1 MNRTLLRMA
10 KGLWGWIVAI
20 TACKML
26 TLVGLTMFAR
36 TLSGF
41 LGDLYN
47 PQLIAGQWQGAVGA
61 ALLAAA
67 MMLVGEL
74 LVGEAEAACTARARI
89 RLRDAI
95 FAKILQLDVGKVEQ
109 IGAVGAI
116 ATSTDG
122 VEAMQVY
129 YSKYL
134 PTLLYCAVAPVYLF
148 VQLQRASLPIA
159 LLLLI
164 VSLCILPANNAFRQ
178 MTEKLKT
185 DYWQSFHGLTGFYLE
200 SISALTTLKLF
211 RRDRARTEQ
220 LSQRATDFNDK
231 IMGVMKI
238 NFQSCLLTES
248 LLYGAVFVAV
258 LIACVQLG
266 RGTMD
271 FATALMVLM
280 LSYSFF
286 ASFRQL
292 MSVTH
297 QALTGI
303 AAAQNVS
310 DILDIDASRPVRAA
324 QPRPQAQCY
333 DGIRLS
339 HVGYTYPT
347 GGRGAALA
355 DVCIDIPRGKTTALI
370 GRSGSGKSTVASLLL
385 RFCDP
390 DSGTIELQGRP
401 YDSFTPEQ
409 LRKQIILVP
418 QSVSLFSGTI
428 ADNLRIADPHATQA
442 QMQEALRRVRLWDW
456 VSAQPE
462 GLQHDVGDAGA
473 KLSGGQRQ
481 KIGIARAL
489 LSGAPYIVL
498 DEATSSVDMESENE
512 IWACIRDLA
521 QTHTLVIISHRLSTI
536 RHADAIYVLQQG
548 RVCEQGTHE
557 QLMRTPGLYRTLVC
571 EQAELEK
578 NAGEVQDA

>member
-1 MNRTLLRMA
+1 M
-10 KGLWGWIVAI
+10 
-20 TACKML
+20 
-26 TLVGLTMFAR
+26 
-36 TLSGF
+36 
-41 LGDLYN
+41 
-47 PQLIAGQWQGAVGA
+47 
-61 ALLAAA
+61 
-67 MMLVGEL
+67 
-74 LVGEAEAACTARARI
+74 
-89 RLRDAI
+89 
-95 FAKILQLDVGKVEQ
+95 
-109 IGAVGAI
+109 
-116 ATSTDG
+116 
-122 VEAMQVY
+122 
-129 YSKYL
+129 
-134 PTLLYCAVAPVYLF
+134 
-148 VQLQRASLPIA
+148 
-159 LLLLI
+159 
-164 VSLCILPANNAFRQ
+164 
-178 MTEKLKT
+178 
-185 DYWQSFHGLTGFYLE
+185 
-200 SISALTTLKLF
+200 
-211 RRDRARTEQ
+211 
-220 LSQRATDFNDK
+220 
-231 IMGVMKI
+231 
-238 NFQSCLLTES
+238 
-248 LLYGAVFVAV
+248 
-258 LIACVQLG
+258 
-266 RGTMD
+266 
-271 FATALMVLM
+271 
-280 LSYSFF
+280 
-286 ASFRQL
+286 
-292 MSVTH
+292 
-297 QALTGI
+297 
-303 AAAQNVS
+303 
-310 DILDIDASRPVRAA
+310 
-324 QPRPQAQCY
+324 
-333 DGIRLS
+333 
-339 HVGYTYPT
+339 
-347 GGRGAALA
+347 
-355 DVCIDIPRGKTTALI
+355 CIDIPRGKTTALI

-571 EQAELEK
+571 EQAELER